1 MRKFFS
7 LLLLSMCIL
16 LGAVTA
22 FAGLNG
28 ETLRP
33 DTLPAGMTAAET
45 LQKYHACITHKEMK
59 KAWNLLGADYQ
70 KSFGSFTEFCK
81 GFETTVS
88 SEVTDITPVA
98 DGPNMTALEY
108 KLTAKDSTKET
119 NVVQVFKGS
128 AELEFFEGRG
138 WKIMS
143 ARNELVDTYFP
154 PKW

>member
-16 LGAVTA
+16 LGTVTA
-22 FAGLNG
+22 FAGPNG
-28 ETLRP
+28 EAP
-33 DTLPAGMTAAET
+33 GPGSFPAGMTAAET
-45 LQKYHACITHKEMK
+45 LQKYHACITRKEMK
-59 KAWNLLGADYQ
+59 TAWNLLGADYQ
-70 KSFGSFTEFCK
+70 NTFGSFTEFCK
-81 GFETTVS
+81 GFDTTVS

-98 DGPNMTALEY
+98 DGPNARALEY
-108 KLTAKDSTKET
+108 TLTAKDSTKET
-119 NVVQVFKGS
+119 NVVQIFKGI

-143 ARNELVDTYFP
+143 ARNKLVDTYFP